1 MVLNKRNRMELDN
14 VKLTYSNI
22 QRTILHLA
30 KGIHLR
36 KKKKTKNA
44 TDWNFKHIQIFRE
57 PSYMWK
63 KEYTPERKVLYNKR
77 KVADNTSSQ

>member
-1 MVLNKRNRMELDN
+1 MNAAMVLNKRNRMELDN

-36 KKKKTKNA
+36 KENKMQLTG
-44 TDWNFKHIQIFRE
+44 TLTIFKYSENHFTPGKRDTLE
-57 PSYMWK
+57 K
-63 KEYTPERKVLYNKR
+63 KEK
-77 KVADNTSSQ
+77 